1 MHLQNLLQVEYRCS
15 TDVSPCRQA
24 HHVLDVLVGGLLTLA
39 VCFLLEALVE
49 GASEAPA
56 YDASWR
62 WPLLGTVW
70 TLLVALSLKAVPAPG
85 QLQRKEQ

>member
-1 MHLQNLLQVEYRCS
+1 M
-15 TDVSPCRQA
+15 
-24 HHVLDVLVGGLLTLA
+24 LDVLVGGLLTLA